1 MNCSKKSKTNHR
13 RLTEMFLLKKVTYKD
28 ILNISELRLKQGE
41 ITSIIG
47 ESGSGKTTLL
57 RLLNKLISCD
67 SGSICY
73 KDRNLRDIDAIE
85 LRRKI
90 VMLPQTP
97 VIFPGSIKDNLLIGL
112 KFAEKETVSDD
123 RLKDILN
130 MVHLNKELS
139 SQSDTLS
146 GGEKQRLSLARV
158 ILLDP
163 DVFLLD
169 EPSSALD
176 EETEDSIIK
185 QLAQYTKTSNKTLI
199 MVIHSKKTA
208 QTYSDNIIEIN
219 QGKIRTVQEVK

>member
-1 MNCSKKSKTNHR
+1 
-13 RLTEMFLLKKVTYKD
+13 MFLLRNVKYKD
-28 ILNISELRLKQGE
+28 ILNISELNIKKGE

-67 SGSICY
+67 SGEILY
-73 KDRNLRDIDAIE
+73 KNNSLSGIDSIE
-85 LRRKI
+85 LRRKV
-90 VMLPQTP
+90 VMLPQIP

-112 KFAEKETVSDD
+112 EFSEKPKVNDE
-123 RLKDILN
+123 RLKEILK

-139 SQSDTLS
+139 NNSETLS
-146 GGEKQRLSLARV
+146 GGEKQRLSLGRV

-176 EETEDSIIK
+176 EETEDSIIE
-185 QLAQYTKTSNKTLI
+185 QLVQYTKKTNKTLI
-199 MVIHSKKTA
+199 MIIHSKKVA

-219 QGKIRTVQEVK
+219 QGKIIKVQEVK

>member
-1 MNCSKKSKTNHR
+1 
-13 RLTEMFLLKKVTYKD
+13 MFLLKKVTYKD

-85 LRRKI
+85 LRRKV

-97 VIFPGSIKDNLLIGL
+97 VIFPESIKDNLLIGL

-219 QGKIRTVQEVK
+219 QGNIRTVQEVK

>member
-1 MNCSKKSKTNHR
+1 
-13 RLTEMFLLKKVTYKD
+13 MFLLRNVKYKD
-28 ILNISELRLKQGE
+28 ILNISELNIKKGE

-57 RLLNKLISCD
+57 RLLNKLINCD
-67 SGSICY
+67 SGEILY
-73 KDRNLRDIDAIE
+73 KKNLLSDIDSIE
-85 LRRKI
+85 LRRKV

-112 KFAEKETVSDD
+112 EFSEKPKVNDEK
-123 RLKDILN
+123 LKEILK

-139 SQSDTLS
+139 NKSETLS
-146 GGEKQRLSLARV
+146 GGEKQRLSLGRV

-176 EETEDSIIK
+176 EETEDSIIE
-185 QLAQYTKTSNKTLI
+185 QLVQYIKKTNKTLI
-199 MVIHSKKTA
+199 MIIHSKKVA

-219 QGKIRTVQEVK
+219 QGKIIKVQEVK

>member
-1 MNCSKKSKTNHR
+1 
-13 RLTEMFLLKKVTYKD
+13 MFLLKKVTYKD

>member
-1 MNCSKKSKTNHR
+1 
-13 RLTEMFLLKKVTYKD
+13 MFLLKKVTYKD

-73 KDRNLRDIDAIE
+73 KDRDLRDIDAIE
-85 LRRKI
+85 LRRKV

-97 VIFPGSIKDNLLIGL
+97 VIFPGSIKDNLFIGL

-199 MVIHSKKTA
+199 MVIHSKK
-208 QTYSDNIIEIN
+208 QHRRIQIISL
-219 QGKIRTVQEVK
+219 K